1 MDSVL
6 SIHWLTVV
14 LQLEA
19 DLVQSPHSHW
29 HVSWC
34 SHYAG
39 LLQAIVLRF
48 NGYNPLLCL
57 HDGRPYVAWV
67 LEP

>member
-39 LLQAIVLRF
+39 LLQAIALRF